1 MDVPREWIPNPLSPL
16 IVQARVG
23 QPAAPLASRV
33 EHLRDCP
40 CTDQLGTVLSV
51 FSSTSIHSTQ
61 LNVAVLF
68 RVGKTAC
75 FASFFN
81 VRAYRQIC
89 LHKRGNRK
97 LFQNLEMIHPSTPLI
112 GLISRRSTMIHVCMC
127 RLRLIVHFKVP
138 CAADKQHCRPSIN
151 PCSPSTKLRQLI
163 GFVTGNCM
171 CLNQIPSPA
180 CPYWYSSR
188 IKNANSALHLLLA
201 G

>member
-1 MDVPREWIPNPLSPL
+1 MDTKSLKSLNCSSACGTTRRASGVTRRAFTRLPVHR
-16 IVQARVG
+16 
-23 QPAAPLASRV
+23 PAWHRA
-33 EHLRDCP
+33 
-40 CTDQLGTVLSV
+40 
-51 FSSTSIHSTQ
+51 FSLFQHSTQ

-75 FASFFN
+75 FASFFS
-81 VRAYRQIC
+81 VHAYRQIC

-127 RLRLIVHFKVP
+127 RLRLTVHFKVP

-171 CLNQIPSPA
+171 CLHSKPDPQPSLPILVQCSPPA
-180 CPYWYSSR
+180 ACGLR
-188 IKNANSALHLLLA
+188 Q
-201 G
+201 